1 MLNLLPGVALALT
14 IAIVSM
20 AGAQF
25 LGTAMLGLPSGLVS
39 PILIAIL
46 LGIGVRNFTR
56 IPVSCESGV
65 GFALGNILKVG
76 VALLGIR
83 LSLDSVAEIGLMAA
97 PIVGASIV
105 TALIVVQGLAR
116 WVGLAPR
123 LGTLIAVG
131 TSICG
136 VTAIAAVA
144 PCIRAR
150 DGEVSYAIACIA
162 LFGLMSMLAYPFIA
176 GSLFAGSDIDIG
188 LFLGTAIHDTAQV
201 IGAGLL
207 YEQLHPQSQALE
219 IATVTKLLRNLCML
233 LVIPCMTVAYAR
245 HARSADHAVADGPT
259 LSLLGAVPLFIV
271 GFVAMS
277 LVRTCGDLWLDV
289 AAWPMFVDGLQ
300 QVSQVCLTVAMAAVG
315 LGTRFSAI
323 RTLGMKPLV
332 VGFAA
337 AATVG
342 VVSLSLIRLLVPGS
356 A

>member
-1 MLNLLPGVALALT
+1 VLNLLPGVALALM

-20 AGAQF
+20 ASAQF

-46 LGIGVRNFTR
+46 LGIGVRNCTR

-83 LSLDSVAEIGLMAA
+83 LSLDAVAEIGLLAA

-105 TALIVVQGLAR
+105 TALVVVQGLAR

-176 GSLFAGSDIDIG
+176 DRLFAGSEIHIG

-207 YEQLHPQSQALE
+207 FEQLHPQSQALE

-245 HARSADHAVADGPT
+245 HARSAGAAAEGPAR
-259 LSLLGAVPLFIV
+259 SLLGAVPLFII

-277 LVRTCGDLWLDV
+277 LVRTCGDLWFDV
-289 AAWPMFVDGLQ
+289 PAWPMFVDGLQ

>member
-1 MLNLLPGVALALT
+1 VLNLLPGVALALM

-20 AGAQF
+20 ASAQF

-83 LSLDSVAEIGLMAA
+83 LSLDTVAEIGLMAA

-136 VTAIAAVA
+136 VTAIVAVA

-245 HARSADHAVADGPT
+245 HARSAAAEAPAR
-259 LSLLGAVPLFIV
+259 SLLGAVPLFIV
-271 GFVAMS
+271 GFIAMS
-277 LVRTCGDLWLDV
+277 LLRTCGDLWFDV
-289 AAWPMFVDGLQ
+289 PAWPMFVDGLQ

-323 RTLGMKPLV
+323 RMLGMKPLV